1 MTKPYMLMFSSSFG
15 NPEMNDPVYLNSTST
30 CYGLYVNGTRH
41 HNFADEN
48 IWSPM
53 LRNFGLLGS
62 IDGYR
67 MLQILKDYALAF
79 FDEHLKG
86 IESGLLDGPSITY
99 PEVRFFGK
107 NL

>member
-1 MTKPYMLMFSSSFG
+1 MLLFGPDYG
-15 NPEMNDPVYLNSTST
+15 NPYMNDPVYLNATNT

-41 HNFADEN
+41 YNFADINVWTPLFRSFE
-48 IWSPM
+48 
-53 LRNFGLLGS
+53 LLGS

-67 MLQILKDYALAF
+67 MLQLLNDYTLSF

-86 IESGLLDGPSITY
+86 IESVLLDGPSTIY
-99 PEVRFFGK
+99 PEVLFYGK

>member
-1 MTKPYMLMFSSSFG
+1 MDGASYG
-15 NPEMNDPVYLNSTST
+15 NPEMNDSVYNNANGT

-67 MLQILKDYALAF
+67 MLQLLNDYVLAF
-79 FDEHLKG
+79 FNQHLKG
-86 IESGLLDGPSITY
+86 VDSPLLDGPSSTY
-99 PEVRFFGK
+99 PEVTFHVK
-107 NL
+107 NP